1 MTGRLI
7 QRVGDFR
14 PGKTGYL
21 MKNDYQE
28 PLNRPD
34 KEGEFIPDFMFRP
47 DGTRQCIGV
56 TKQEVQILS

>member
-1 MTGRLI
+1 MTARLI
-7 QRVGDFR
+7 QPVGDFR

-21 MKNDYQE
+21 MKNDYQD
-28 PLNRPD
+28 NDKRPD
-34 KEGEFIPDFMFRP
+34 KGDFVPDFYFRP